1 LLNLFKYN
9 PHKNKSFRQGQEKAI
24 LDMLKLYD
32 NNKKIITLNSPTAS
46 GKGTMLYVLGRIFE
60 KEYNLKNITFTSPQ
74 VALISSGNLFDIPKL
89 TGKSNYPCL
98 AIKDCF
104 ADECPFTSKEE
115 GFSVCGDC
123 PYRLAKAKFKQAKF
137 GATTFSR
144 YAADPSIFM
153 ETSVLLVDES
163 SDLESELLKKATID
177 LNLDLKSV
185 TKQKN
190 IKEQVTDLQK
200 YLSDFDVKSHL
211 QKRSD
216 ELQLT
221 VGHLSKQCKEY
232 RSECFKSG
240 RRPTSSEIKRLK
252 SIQYEYNHYHRMET
266 ACGHALR
273 YLKLE
278 VPYVLTVDIEE
289 TYEPMLRKKVPKPI
303 GYFKLLDAHVP
314 FGDLI
319 SNLDCIVLASGTPT
333 TELITSKSAEVK
345 VNHPIPVDRR
355 LVYYEPVGSMNLANR
370 EVTARPMARRI
381 AELHNLYN
389 QHTLVHCGSY
399 LVARLLDEHLCNLH
413 NNVIVQEQ
421 GYREE
426 ALTDWQKSDDVIFLS
441 VNYEKGI
448 SCDGPKYPLNIISK
462 IPFPNFG
469 DTWVTK
475 RNALDKNHW
484 YYLTTCVAV
493 QQSAGRCTRAPNDFS
508 MTYILDQS
516 FWNLLLRNR
525 GLFQKWFLDALCIGG
540 K

>member
-1 LLNLFKYN
+1 MLNLFKYN
-9 PHKNKSFRQGQEKAI
+9 PHKNKQFRQGQEKAI

-32 NNKKIITLNSPTAS
+32 NDKKIITLNSPTAS

-60 KEYNLKNITFTSPQ
+60 KEYNLENITFTSPQ
-74 VALISSGNLFDIPKL
+74 VALISEGNLFDLPKL
-89 TGKSNYPCL
+89 VGKGNYPCL
-98 AIKDCF
+98 AIKDIC

-115 GFSVCGDC
+115 GFSICKDC
-123 PYRLAKAKFKQAKF
+123 PHRLAKARYKQAKF

-144 YAADPSIFM
+144 YSTDPSIFM

-163 SDLESELLKKATID
+163 SDLEGELLKKATIE
-177 LNLDLKSV
+177 LNLDLKSI
-185 TKQKN
+185 TKQRN
-190 IKEQVTDLQK
+190 IKDQVTDLQK
-200 YLSDFDVKSHL
+200 YLSNFDVKSHL

-240 RRPTSSEIKRLK
+240 RRPTSSEIKHLK
-252 SIQYEYNHYHRMET
+252 NIQHEYNHYHRMET

-289 TYEPMLRKKVPKPI
+289 TYEPMLMKKVPKPI
-303 GYFKLLDAHVP
+303 PYFKLLDSHVC

-319 SNLDCIVLASGTPT
+319 ANLDCIVLASGTPT
-333 TELITSKSAEVK
+333 TELVTSKSSEVK
-345 VNHPIPVDRR
+345 VEHPIPVDRR
-355 LVYYEPVGSMNLANR
+355 LIYYEPVGSMNLASR
-370 EVTARPMARRI
+370 EVTARPMAQRI
-381 AELHNLYN
+381 AELHKTFSK
-389 QHTLVHCGSY
+389 HTLVHCGSY

-413 NNVIVQEQ
+413 NNVICQEQ
-421 GYREE
+421 GYREK
-426 ALTDWQKSDDVIFLS
+426 ALTDWQKSDDCIFLS

-448 SCDGPKYPLNIISK
+448 SCDGPEYPLNLIGK

-475 RNALDKNHW
+475 RNALDSQQW
-484 YYLTTCVAV
+484 YLKSTIVSV
-493 QQSAGRCTRAPNDFS
+493 QQACGRTTRSPDDFS
-508 MTYILDQS
+508 LTYILDSS
-516 FWNLLLRNR
+516 FYYLYNRNKH
-525 GLFQKWFLDALCIGG
+525 LFQDWFKQALIII
-540 K
+540 